1 MNPVRDF
8 WRQWAETLRRYRL
21 HHITAAFLE
30 AAAPLTAI
38 GAQMI
43 YFSSG
48 LFSNQ
53 QLNSLARLLEDDV
66 ETRRFAEYLKGSLG
80 P

>member
-1 MNPVRDF
+1 MIPARDY
-8 WRQWAETLRRYRL
+8 WRQWAESLRRYRL
-21 HHITAAFLE
+21 QHITVAFLE

-38 GAQMI
+38 GAQLI

-53 QLNSLARLLEDDV
+53 QLNSLARLLEDDA
-66 ETRRFAEYLKGSLG
+66 ETRRFTEYLKGFLG
-80 P
+80 T